1 MKVPK
6 LGISDKY
13 ITFFFSISKKLTKTS
28 KSLIT
33 SEVKTM
39 TCVWKPIPWK
49 EPNSTLFVARI
60 PLSFR
65 WVKFFRITWIKW
77 LNMFSWLAK
86 CRLIFLLTKKGK
98 KRHSWLGTRLFGRN
112 PGLEKPLMQLL
123 NVKILAGYCILISSS
138 SWLWGA
144 DIVLPEKLIISQKT
158 ISDCSNITGS
168 DIQSL
173 WNFSC
178 WVLLNKLT
186 DSANY
191 PWIPSMC

>member
-1 MKVPK
+1 MC
-6 LGISDKY
+6 LETY
-13 ITFFFSISKKLTKTS
+13 
-28 KSLIT
+28 SL
-33 SEVKTM
+33 ER
-39 TCVWKPIPWK
+39 
-49 EPNSTLFVARI
+49 NSTLFVARI

-77 LNMFSWLAK
+77 LNTFSWLAK

-144 DIVLPEKLIISQKT
+144 DIILPEKLIISQKT